1 MNKSVNSHFN
11 ENIDTNSVKD
21 EEKKRTFM
29 LSIKNDEVAEDLEI
43 FINELKAKNEQYN
56 QTHMISGVQKT
67 RKTVKESFT
76 YLLVNC
82 FIKLQL
88 MGVEEA
94 RERGDLEKIEG
105 LTLESERD

>member
-11 ENIDTNSVKD
+11 ANIDTNSVKD

-56 QTHMISGVQKT
+56 
-67 RKTVKESFT
+67 
-76 YLLVNC
+76 
-82 FIKLQL
+82 
-88 MGVEEA
+88 
-94 RERGDLEKIEG
+94 
-105 LTLESERD
+105 